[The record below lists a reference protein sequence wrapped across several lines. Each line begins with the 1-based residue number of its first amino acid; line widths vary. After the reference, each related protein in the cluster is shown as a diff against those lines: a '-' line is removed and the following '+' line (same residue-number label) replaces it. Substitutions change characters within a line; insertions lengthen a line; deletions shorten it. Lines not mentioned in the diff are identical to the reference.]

1 MFGLALKRIVSAII
15 SIWVVLTLIFG
26 LIHLSGDPI
35 DVLAPPEMNQIDR
48 ENMRSR
54 LGLDQPLYVQ
64 YGRFMQ
70 GLAKGD
76 LGVSYY
82 SDRPAFPQVA
92 SRFPVTLKLVL
103 LSVLIAVGFSI
114 PFGILAAVYANTSL
128 DYVLRWLSV
137 LGASVPTFF
146 LGILLIFLFSVELK
160 WFPSSGIGS
169 FKHYILP
176 AFTLAFF
183 RIALF
188 TRMIRASL
196 LDVLD
201 ADYVRTAR
209 AKGLG
214 EFTVIIKHA
223 LRTALIPFIT
233 IFGLQFGQLL
243 AGAVVTETIFALP
256 GMNSLALNSLYRL
269 DYPIILSYIA
279 VIAILFNLINA
290 LVDLAYG
297 VVDPRVRN
305 ER

>member
-1 MFGLALKRIVSAII
+1 MLVLALKRIMSALVSIL
-15 SIWVVLTLIFG
+15 VVLTLIFA
-26 LIHLSGDPI
+26 LVHLSGDPI
-35 DVLAPPEMNQIDR
+35 DMLAPPEMNQIDR
-48 ENMRSR
+48 EQMRVE

-64 YGRFMQ
+64 YGRFLQ
-70 GLAKGD
+70 GLAHGD

-82 SDRPAFPQVA
+82 SNLPALPLVA
-92 SRFPVTLKLVL
+92 QRFPITLKLVL
-103 LSVLIAVGFSI
+103 LSVIIAVVVSV
-114 PFGILAAVYANTSL
+114 PFGILAAVRVNSWV
-128 DYVLRWLSV
+128 DHVLRWLSV
-137 LGASVPTFF
+137 LGSSVPTFF

-160 WFPSSGIGS
+160 WLPSSGVGT
-169 FKHYILP
+169 FKHYLLP
-176 AFTLAFF
+176 AFALAFF

-209 AKGLG
+209 AKGLS
-214 EFTVIIKHA
+214 EFTVVIKHA

-243 AGAVVTETIFALP
+243 AGAVVTETIFAMP

-269 DYPIILSYIA
+269 DIPIILSYIA
-279 VIAILFNLINA
+279 IVAILFNLINA

>member
-1 MFGLALKRIVSAII
+1 MLVLALKRIMSALVSIL
-15 SIWVVLTLIFG
+15 VVLTLIFA
-26 LIHLSGDPI
+26 LVHLSGDPI
-35 DVLAPPEMNQIDR
+35 DMLAPPEMNQIDR
-48 ENMRSR
+48 EQMRAE

-64 YGRFMQ
+64 YGRFLQ
-70 GLAKGD
+70 GLAQGD

-82 SDRPAFPQVA
+82 SNLPALPLVA
-92 SRFPVTLKLVL
+92 QRFPITLKLVL
-103 LSVLIAVGFSI
+103 LSVIISVVVSV
-114 PFGILAAVYANTSL
+114 PFGVLAAVRANSWV
-128 DYVLRWLSV
+128 DHVLRWLSV
-137 LGASVPTFF
+137 LGSSVPTFF

-160 WFPSSGIGS
+160 WLPSSGVGT
-169 FKHYILP
+169 FKHYLLP
-176 AFTLAFF
+176 AFALAFF

-209 AKGLG
+209 AKGLS
-214 EFTVIIKHA
+214 EFTVVIKHA

-243 AGAVVTETIFALP
+243 AGAVVTETIFAMP

-269 DYPIILSYIA
+269 DIPIILSYIA
-279 VIAILFNLINA
+279 IVAILFNLINA